1 MDLHTAPQWLPS
13 YHLNTFDEV
22 AKHYERIT
30 PLRGKNK
37 NDDIRPIHP
46 NRRDRKWERIMKLD
60 DNVYAL
66 ADYEGMHPLIP
77 KELYAQTCPIIWERN
92 LMGDFVTIRTAINGS
107 SPSRYMFLAKFLPRG
122 FEYLYNQAGRHY
134 LQVHGELFYMAK
146 MKMTY
151 DYAKRT
157 ADINQDNHIKFKVE
171 GERFTRVSDPLP
183 YPTRAKDPEMKA
195 HYDPLITSYWE
206 WMCMML
212 PVLGDINAVAQDS
225 YAKQLNVYVWYFA
238 RAYEATDVRKI
249 LEDADDSRRVAFA
262 VLCANEIGAIDK
274 KYQNERFDPN
284 KDSFKKF
291 RDLMFRMG
299 NLYAKV
305 YK

>member
-1 MDLHTAPQWLPS
+1 
-13 YHLNTFDEV
+13 
-22 AKHYERIT
+22 
-30 PLRGKNK
+30 
-37 NDDIRPIHP
+37 
-46 NRRDRKWERIMKLD
+46 
-60 DNVYAL
+60 
-66 ADYEGMHPLIP
+66 
-77 KELYAQTCPIIWERN
+77 
-92 LMGDFVTIRTAINGS
+92 
-107 SPSRYMFLAKFLPRG
+107 
-122 FEYLYNQAGRHY
+122 
-134 LQVHGELFYMAK
+134 
-146 MKMTY
+146 
-151 DYAKRT
+151 
-157 ADINQDNHIKFKVE
+157 
-171 GERFTRVSDPLP
+171 
-183 YPTRAKDPEMKA
+183 
-195 HYDPLITSYWE
+195 
-206 WMCMML
+206 MML
-212 PVLGDINAVAQDS
+212 PVLGDINAMVRDS